1 MELLIPGLILVA
13 IMAWASTRIKK
24 NAAAAF
30 VAETVETDEFV
41 VEKPEGFLHVLND
54 GSGLA
59 FRSYSKEFGT
69 VGKKDIRQAKLEINI
84 RRDTT
89 IEEVRNE
96 IAERSES
103 VESEQPYLDGGEKAT
118 VLMTKK
124 TEDGAEFDVLTKL
137 VTRGN
142 NVYEAR
148 ASVLSEYSESILSKL
163 EEAIERLRIK

>member
-30 VAETVETDEFV
+30 AAETVETDEFV

-54 GSGLA
+54 ESGLA

-84 RRDTT
+84 CRDTT

-118 VLMTKK
+118 VLMTKEI
-124 TEDGAEFDVLTKL
+124 EDGAEFDVLTKL

-148 ASVLSEYSESILSKL
+148 ASVLSEYSEAILSKL